1 MTTKEV
7 IEKYKWID
15 KFENFA
21 LSTTGMSWEEAK
33 TAIFE
38 HRVALQSAQ
47 ARIEILEEQH
57 GFDHSALQSA
67 QARIEE
73 LERAIREALALL
85 GTGECNINTC
95 DACKFEDQQ
104 AIYVL
109 NAVVSHKQPPP
120 RSEEK

>member
-1 MTTKEV
+1 MTPKKCL
-7 IEKYKWID
+7 EKYKWLDAPYNDIPSPSIAIT
-15 KFENFA
+15 EVYSA
-21 LSTTGMSWEEAK
+21 L
-33 TAIFE
+33 
-38 HRVALQSAQ
+38 RSAQ

-67 QARIEE
+67 QARIGE